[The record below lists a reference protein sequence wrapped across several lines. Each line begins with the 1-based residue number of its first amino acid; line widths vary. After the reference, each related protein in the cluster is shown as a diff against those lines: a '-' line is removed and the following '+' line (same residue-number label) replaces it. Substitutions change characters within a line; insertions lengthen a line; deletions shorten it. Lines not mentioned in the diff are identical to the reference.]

1 MTRGRISY
9 VSISGTLVVLA
20 LLIGAMFSC
29 GKTKPRVVVPITPL
43 QSLVNSDTTLT
54 LFHRMLIQANETG
67 LLADQS
73 ITLLIPTNA
82 ALRQSGFSDTTIDS
96 SGAYIIDRM
105 LRFQYITPAATPDSA
120 GYQAFPTLLG
130 FSIHGMRDAAGHT
143 YFNGVMTGGG
153 TTGDAIAV
161 GKALVFRINGVIP
174 AARDSLVDLFGLD
187 SSLSIAAELFRRT
200 NLYDSLLL
208 SGNYTLLAPV
218 NNAFRQAGYDSV
230 GAIDSADIN
239 TLIQLAENQVLKGI
253 YFTNTFS
260 NTGVITSLGGGAVTV
275 SSSGGHYQF
284 AGAGNTT
291 PANWLS
297 GNQQSGSS
305 LAVHRIDQ
313 VISP

>member
-9 VSISGTLVVLA
+9 VSIPGTLVV

-29 GKTKPRVVVPITPL
+29 GKTKPRAVVPITPL
-43 QSLVNSDTTLT
+43 QTLVNSDTTLT

-96 SGAYIIDRM
+96 SGAYIIDRI

-120 GYQAFPTLLG
+120 GYKAYPTLLG
-130 FSIHGMRDAAGHT
+130 FTIHGMRDAAGHT
-143 YFNGVMTGGG
+143 YFNGIG

-187 SSLSIAAELFRRT
+187 SSLSFAAELFRRT
-200 NLYDSLLL
+200 NLYDSVLL

-253 YFTNTFS
+253 YFTNTFP

-275 SSSGGHYQF
+275 SSSGGHYLF